1 MMDSALDDPWSSEV
15 DGVVC
20 CALRAMGTLVDH
32 LNDEVVFS
40 SLMLIFSVTDDLIY
54 ATCN

>member
-1 MMDSALDDPWSSEV
+1 
-15 DGVVC
+15 VVC

-40 SLMLIFSVTDDLIY
+40 SLILIFSVTDDLIC